1 MSSARAEVIIFQLIE
16 IREKPEK
23 VKVISTFI
31 ITEVMMSLEM
41 RYSYLQ
47 KWLITA
53 LPIANDVSIWHFTNM
68 FYSDVRALLITALER
83 QHSDKLIPWYYSSLL
98 LLCWS

>member
-16 IREKPEK
+16 IRGKPEK

-47 KWLITA
+47 KWLI
-53 LPIANDVSIWHFTNM
+53 I
-68 FYSDVRALLITALER
+68 
-83 QHSDKLIPWYYSSLL
+83 QHYPLQMM
-98 LLCWS
+98 